1 MDLSKEGPL
10 SLEPLDKILASMP
23 NAGFSDLIPI
33 LQKIQRECALQR
45 S

>member
-10 SLEPLDKILASMP
+10 SVEPLDKILTSMP
-23 NAGFSDLIPI
+23 NAGFGDLIPI

>member
-1 MDLSKEGPL
+1 MDLKEDSL
-10 SLEPLDKILASMP
+10 NLEPLEKILSSMP
-23 NAGFSDLIPI
+23 NADDCELIPI